1 MFSLETILKSDTVEA
16 QPQVA
21 MDEEALLA
29 AALTAALVEYR
40 RYVQQRN
47 AQASP
52 GVGTNWRTMA
62 CVERLARQ
70 AHHR

>member
-1 MFSLETILKSDTVEA
+1 MFKIDTIEA
-16 QPQVA
+16 QPQAA
-21 MDEEALLA
+21 MNEEALLA

-52 GVGTNWRTMA
+52 GTGTNWRTVA
-62 CVERLARQ
+62 CVERLARR